1 MALRDLFT
9 ITRKT
14 FFNPS
19 SWFDLKFF
27 LMQNATIKEVVRN
40 MMTPATPELE
50 ETFDAAMKRQGV
62 QDKDIKPMSKR
73 YRTYALT
80 FFAIGA
86 ILFLYAFYLL
96 FRYVTITGWMLGI
109 AISAFMLA
117 QAFKYDFY
125 ALQLK
130 QRKLGLTFDDWLQH
144 TLGTKGKSK

>member
-1 MALRDLFT
+1 MALRDVFK

-19 SWFDLKFF
+19 SWFDINFF
-27 LMQNATIKEVVRN
+27 LLQNNTIKEVVRN
-40 MMTPATPELE
+40 MMTTPTPELE
-50 ETFDAAMKRQGV
+50 ETFDAAMKRQGI
-62 QDKDIKPMSKR
+62 QDKDIKPMANR
-73 YRTYALT
+73 YRQYALI
-80 FFAIGA
+80 FFVLGG

-109 AISAFMLA
+109 AISAFMWA

-125 ALQLK
+125 ALQLRK
-130 QRKLGLTFDDWLQH
+130 RKLGLTFDEWLHH